1 MKRSSLF
8 VFLFIAT
15 LLQPAMAQQKMCRTL
30 EEIKAPFTDADKDL
44 FLRPEKVNYPETWFH
59 FIDGNV
65 DLEGIT
71 KDMEAIADAGI
82 SGIQFFHGGKFGGD
96 WPGVK
101 QHIMCL
107 SPKWGDAVSKV
118 ASEADRLGLRLTMQ
132 NCPGWSLAGGPWISE
147 ENAMRTLV
155 YSRTDIEGG
164 IAARTVLALPE
175 MASDRPWRNYKDIT
189 VLAFPTPEGD
199 VNAPAIPENVTA
211 DVCADEWRKHLSG
224 EYWDFDCPAVEN
236 GTPHVVTVS
245 YSRPVT
251 LRSIILDPSG
261 QFNHGFCYE
270 NGTSLKIN
278 AIDKD
283 GIAVTVLDA
292 AFPML
297 NWQDDKTMTFALD
310 EHTADKYE
318 IIINNPSTLSLYGFQ
333 LSSAARK
340 NNWEA
345 EAAWTL
351 RSSVYESEHP
361 DQTESAFIKKGSVLD
376 ITEFMSADG
385 TLRWK
390 APEGKWTV
398 LRVGH
403 VNSGRRNAPAPEEA
417 TGWECDK
424 LSGTGADIHFDGY
437 IRKLVEG
444 PAKGVINSMLLDSW
458 ECNEQT
464 WTPAMEEEFKG
475 VNGYALREWI
485 PALFGYVIG
494 DHETTFSFLN
504 DWRTCINYLF
514 VNNFWKR
521 MHDNARAAGINI
533 AFETA
538 AGDVFPADILEF
550 FKYADVP
557 MTEFW
562 SASRTDGYVGSINFK
577 PIRPTASAAR
587 LYGKTRVSAESF
599 TSFELTW
606 DEHFSRLKEIA
617 NFNYIHGVTHSVFH
631 TYTHNPCAD
640 TMVPGTSFGS
650 GIGTPFLRGQTWWKH
665 MPLFT
670 TYLARLSYMLERGLP
685 VSDVLWYLGDGNMH
699 KPDQNFEFVPGFKYD
714 YCNQDVL
721 LNRLSVVDG
730 KIVTPEGISYS
741 VLWMPDNH
749 HILPATAKRL
759 RELVEAGAT
768 VIGDK
773 PLASCTLTA
782 DADACDDDL
791 QAIWGD
797 GTQGLRSIGRGRIV
811 CGMSLAAALD
821 ELGYKADV
829 LDGKTPKEET
839 AAYWLHRRTEGA
851 DWYFVTAPRG
861 GTFKGELDF
870 ACTGSV
876 SIWDPVTGTISPARY
891 RTRGGRTGIDFDLP
905 YAGCCFVVFDHTNEQ
920 TRPARAV
927 KRGRN
932 MDISGDWSLGFPE
945 GWGAPE
951 QMELPE
957 LAAWKD
963 LPLSDEGRSFSGTA
977 TYTRT
982 FDIKHLKDKFHYTLD
997 LGTVDE
1003 IAKVYVNGNEI
1014 GSLWCEPYSIDI
1026 TDALREG
1033 CNELKIEVTSTWF
1046 NRLVFDAG
1054 QEESQRRTWVISGP
1068 DADDELRTSGLL
1080 GPVCVNIRK

>member
-1 MKRSSLF
+1 MKRN
-8 VFLFIAT
+8 LFISCLSALA
-15 LLQPAMAQQKMCRTL
+15 LLQPAVAQQKMCRTM
-30 EEIKAPFTDADKDL
+30 EEIKAPFSDADKNL
-44 FLRPEKVNYPETWFH
+44 FASPEKVNYPETWFH
-59 FIDGNV
+59 FVDGNV

-71 KDMEAIADAGI
+71 KDLEAIAGAGI
-82 SGIQFFHGGKFGGD
+82 SGIQFFHGGNFGGD

-132 NCPGWSLAGGPWISE
+132 NCPGWSLAGGPWINE

-155 YSRTDIEGG
+155 SSRTDIEGG
-164 IAARTVLALPE
+164 CRSAVLPLPE
-175 MASDRPWRNYKDIT
+175 RASDRPWRNYKDIA

-199 VNAPAIPENVTA
+199 INGPLVPEDVKA
-211 DVCADEWRKHLSG
+211 DVCQEEWTAALGGVRKT
-224 EYWDFDCPAVEN
+224 FDYPAIEN
-236 GTPHVVTVS
+236 GRPHSVTVTFDK
-245 YSRPVT
+245 PET
-251 LRSIILDPSG
+251 IRSITFYPSG
-261 QFNHGFCYE
+261 QFNHGFCFE
-270 NGTSLKIN
+270 LGISLRIN

-283 GIAVTVLDA
+283 GTSVTVLDA
-292 AFPML
+292 KFPML
-297 NWQDDKTMTFALD
+297 NWQDDKSLTFALD
-310 EHTADKYE
+310 EHPAARYE
-318 IIINNPSTLSLYGFQ
+318 IIVNNPVQMSINGLQ
-333 LSSAARK
+333 LLSAARK

-351 RSSVYESEHP
+351 RGPVYECEHP
-361 DQTESAFIKKGSVLD
+361 LQTESAFIRKGSVID
-376 ITEFMSADG
+376 VTEYMSADG
-385 TLRWK
+385 TLRWN

-403 VNSGRRNAPAPEEA
+403 VNSGRRNGPAPDEA

-458 ECNEQT
+458 ECNDQT
-464 WTPAMEEEFKG
+464 WTPAMEKEFEG
-475 VNGYALREWI
+475 VNGYAMRGWI
-485 PALFGYVIG
+485 PALFGYVVG

-504 DWRTCINYLF
+504 DWRACINYLF

-521 MHDNARAAGINI
+521 MHDNAKSAGINI
-533 AFETA
+533 AYETA
-538 AGDVFPADILEF
+538 AGDTFPADILEY

-557 MTEFW
+557 MAEFW
-562 SASRTDGYVGSINFK
+562 NDPRTDSYVGSINFK

-599 TSFELTW
+599 TSFDLTW
-606 DEHFSRLKEIA
+606 DEHFSRLKDLA

-670 TYLARLSYMLERGLP
+670 TFLARLSYMLERGLP

-699 KPDQNFEFVPGFKYD
+699 KPDQNFDFVPGFKYD

-730 KIVTPEGISYS
+730 RLVTPEGIAYR

-749 HILPATAKRL
+749 HMLPATAKRL

-768 VIGDK
+768 VVGDK
-773 PLASCTLTA
+773 PLGIGTLTDCPDTY
-782 DADACDDDL
+782 DADL
-791 QAIWGD
+791 TAIWGD
-797 GTQGLRSIGRGRIV
+797 GEAGLRNVGKGRVLSGMTLADALEGIG
-811 CGMSLAAALD
+811 MD
-821 ELGYKADV
+821 ADV
-829 LDGKTPKEET
+829 LDVKTPAEET
-839 AAYWLHRRTEGA
+839 AAYWLHRATDGA

-861 GTFKGELDF
+861 GTFKGTLSF
-870 ACTGSV
+870 SCTGNV
-876 SIWDPVTGTISPARY
+876 SIWDPVSGTCSPARY
-891 RTRGGRTGIDFDLP
+891 RTRGGRTIMDFDLP
-905 YAGCCFVVFDHTNEQ
+905 YAGCCFVVFDHTGPQ
-920 TRPARAV
+920 IRPARAAR
-927 KRGRN
+927 RGRN
-932 MDISGDWSLGFPE
+932 VDISNDWSLNFPE
-945 GWGAPE
+945 GWDAPE
-951 QMELPE
+951 QIDVPE
-957 LAAWKD
+957 LVSWKD
-963 LPLSDEGRSFSGTA
+963 LPLSDEGKCFSGTA
-977 TYTRT
+977 TYTKT
-982 FDIKHLKDKFHYTLD
+982 LNIKHIKANAHYTLN

-1003 IAKVYVNGNEI
+1003 IAKVYVNGTEV

-1033 CNELKIEVTSTWF
+1033 ENEVKIEVTGTWF

-1054 QEESQRRTWVISGP
+1054 QEESQRKTWVISGP
-1068 DADDELRTSGLL
+1068 EADAPLRTSGLI
-1080 GPVCVNIRK
+1080 GPVCVNVRR